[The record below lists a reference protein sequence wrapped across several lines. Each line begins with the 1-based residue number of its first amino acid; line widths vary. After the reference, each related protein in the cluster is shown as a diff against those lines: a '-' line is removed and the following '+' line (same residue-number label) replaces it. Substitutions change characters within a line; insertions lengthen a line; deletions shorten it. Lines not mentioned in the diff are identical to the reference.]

1 MKQSMLIALSV
12 LFLAACGGAPVD
24 EPAVEEIVNEEAV
37 AEPQVVELAA
47 LVGSTAD
54 YSGALVK
61 VTGTVE
67 HVCKHGGKRLFIMG
81 EDPEMRFKITAGE
94 AIGAF
99 ERELEGSDITVTGI
113 VEEQIIDEA
122 YIASLEA
129 EAATEDADEAHEHE
143 EGAEGEAEEHHTGT
157 GDQAAH
163 LRQMLADSGSD
174 SMSFYSLDCSSFE
187 IVEHE

>member
-1 MKQSMLIALSV
+1 MKQSMLIALPV
-12 LFLAACGGAPVD
+12 LVLAACGGAPID
-24 EPAVEEIVNEEAV
+24 EPAAEGTVVEEAV
-37 AEPQVVELAA
+37 AEAPAEPQVVELAA
-47 LVGSTAD
+47 LVGSTAAYVD
-54 YSGALVK
+54 QVVT
-61 VTGTVE
+61 VTGTVD

-81 EDPEMRFKITAGE
+81 EDPEMRFKVTAGE

-122 YIASLEA
+122 YIDSLEA
-129 EAATEDADEAHEHE
+129 EAPAEDAEEAHA
-143 EGAEGEAEEHHTGT
+143 EGADAEAEEHHAGE

-163 LRQMLADSGSD
+163 LRQMLADNGSD

-187 IVEHE
+187 IIE